1 MYFLTVVLA
10 CWLLFCQE
18 TAIFSESANTSIL
31 IAQMSSNLWQVWAD
45 KVELMSS
52 SFWRDLFTLCFVMDI
67 KRSDP
72 ALIVSIITYFLVL
85 PGHLDHE
92 N

>member
-1 MYFLTVVLA
+1 
-10 CWLLFCQE
+10 
-18 TAIFSESANTSIL
+18 
-31 IAQMSSNLWQVWAD
+31 MSSNLWQVWAD

-72 ALIVSIITYFLVL
+72 ALIVSIITYLLML
-85 PGHLDHE
+85 PGHLDNKNSE
-92 N
+92 KKITANVNINFEGIW